1 MGFLDTVVG
10 GIFDFGGAMLSGWQ
24 NKKSAKTA
32 REYYTAM
39 SNSAHQREV
48 ADLKAAGLN
57 PILSA
62 LGSGASTAYIPTQ
75 SAGPDFARAGG
86 AVGERVGTM
95 AAQIAR
101 SVVAKNEQDVATG
114 RSQAELNR
122 ELGSEAVARA
132 ENQRQQAATEATQRT
147 LNASLSALNSANQM
161 LAEANRI
168 RTYWETDRPK
178 REAEFLRKLSE
189 VVRNQ
194 GIALQMYGSSALG
207 QAVAGSLAP
216 SAAVQDVKTTWNWL
230 DRSTQGLQRDF
241 SEAWRQTK
249 SASAR
254 AYERARSAADRAA
267 DAVKRGARKGN
278 WARYLQYGGGP
289 LAPGI

>member
-1 MGFLDTVVG
+1 MGILDTVVG
-10 GIFDFGGAMLSGWQ
+10 GIFDLGGAMLSGWQ
-24 NKKSAKTA
+24 NKKAAKSS

-75 SAGPDFARAGG
+75 SAGPDFARAAG

-95 AAQIAR
+95 AGQIAQ
-101 SVVAKNEQDVATG
+101 SVVEKNNQDVATG
-114 RSQAELNR
+114 KSQAELNKQ
-122 ELGSEAVARA
+122 LGAEAVARA
-132 ENQRQQAATEATQRT
+132 ENQREQAATEATQRT

-161 LAEANRI
+161 LAEAHRI
-168 RTYWETDRPK
+168 KTFWETDRPR

-207 QAVAGSLAP
+207 QVVAGSLAP
-216 SAAVQDVKTTWNWL
+216 SAAVQDIKTTWNWL
-230 DRSTQGLQRDF
+230 DRNTQGLQRDF
-241 SEAWRQTK
+241 SEAWRQTR

-254 AYERARSAADRAA
+254 AYEHVKDAAGRAA
-267 DAVKRGARKGN
+267 EAVKRGARRGN

-289 LAPGI
+289 LSPGL